1 METDEFYTYSK
12 IIFPIKIMNARVLES
27 FGKKV

>member
-1 METDEFYTYSK
+1 MEADEFYTHRK
-12 IIFPIKIMNARVLES
+12 IIFPIKIMNVRVLES